1 MHAESCDPHW
11 HNLNPRSDL
20 WQYWV
25 SFVAKT
31 DAESGSVDDLM
42 AVLDSGTCERKIK
55 VLEDLSDT
63 DRPQLVEAIIP
74 MLDDPDI
81 RVRGEAFSSL
91 MGNSNRISDIL
102 IPHLSSSRTNI
113 RAFVAL
119 VLANRKDLDGIAK
132 ITELTKDPSSM
143 VRSCA
148 EGSLEFLAAHGGTSR
163 IQSPE

>member
-1 MHAESCDPHW
+1 M
-11 HNLNPRSDL
+11 
-20 WQYWV
+20 

-42 AVLDSGTCERKIK
+42 TVLDSGTREGKIK

-74 MLDDPDI
+74 MLDDPDMTGSGG
-81 RVRGEAFSSL
+81 RPFSSL
-91 MGNSNRISDIL
+91 LSNNNRISDIL
-102 IPHLSSSRTNI
+102 IPHLSSSRKNI

-148 EGSLEFLAAHGGTSR
+148 EGSLEFLAASHGGTSR
-163 IQSPE
+163 IQSPK

>member
-1 MHAESCDPHW
+1 M
-11 HNLNPRSDL
+11 
-20 WQYWV
+20 

-42 AVLDSGTCERKIK
+42 TVLDSGTREGKIK
-55 VLEDLSDT
+55 VLEDLS
-63 DRPQLVEAIIP
+63 L
-74 MLDDPDI
+74 
-81 RVRGEAFSSL
+81 S
-91 MGNSNRISDIL
+91 NNNRISDIL
-102 IPHLSSSRTNI
+102 IPHLSSSRKNI

-163 IQSPE
+163 IQSPK